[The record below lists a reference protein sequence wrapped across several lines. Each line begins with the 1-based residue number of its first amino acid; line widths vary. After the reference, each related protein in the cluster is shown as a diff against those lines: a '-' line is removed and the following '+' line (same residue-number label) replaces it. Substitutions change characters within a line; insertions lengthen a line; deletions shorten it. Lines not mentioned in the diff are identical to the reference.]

1 MPEDSKVPTFA
12 RFENNTNPSWW
23 KDPSLRRNVF
33 YMFGCMMCPFYLGY
47 DQSLLTSLQAMS
59 YWNAYFDSPS
69 GDWLGIISAAI
80 LIPGIVMGF
89 PGAWICNTWGRKYC
103 ILIGCVFIVA
113 GGIWNGL
120 CTTANQFL
128 ISRVIMGIG
137 GALSKTGAPA
147 LLQEIAHPRLRSPV
161 SSMYYGCYY
170 IGSLMSGIMC
180 IIGLSVHSDWSWRFP
195 CLLAI
200 FGPIVVALILL
211 KAPESPRFLVKK
223 GRNTEALTILAK
235 YHANGDTS
243 DPLVIW
249 EYQEIE
255 RALEEEALSSKSSYL
270 DLFKTKG
277 NRKRLLVTLVMG
289 MAVNWVG
296 NGIVSYYLSPVLKSV
311 GITETSKILAI
322 NAGLAAW
329 NLIISEA
336 TGLYADKIGR
346 RPMFLISTA
355 GMIFSY
361 CLVMGFTAG
370 FKETGKSNLGVAAIP
385 FLFLFFGFYDFAWT
399 TMNYSYVAEIM
410 PFGLRAKG
418 LAIYLCV
425 QQIGNAFNQFVNPIA
440 LDAIS
445 WKYYGV
451 YIGVD
456 VVLLVF
462 IYFFFPETKK
472 LSIEEV
478 AMLFDY
484 DDVKDARNHVAE
496 SFGNAKQAG
505 SQLGL
510 SPARCSKEFTEHVEV
525 RNRVHKANDSEMG
538 A

>member
-1 MPEDSKVPTFA
+1 MSEDSKFPTFA

-59 YWNAYFDSPS
+59 YWNDYFDTPT

-89 PGAWICNTWGRKYC
+89 PAAWICNTWGRKYC
-103 ILIGCVFIVA
+103 ILIGCLFSVA

-128 ISRVIMGIG
+128 VSRVIMGIG

-147 LLQEIAHPRLRSPV
+147 LLQEVTHPRLRSP
-161 SSMYYGCYY
+161 M
-170 IGSLMSGIMC
+170 
-180 IIGLSVHSDWSWRFP
+180 IIGLSVHSNWSWRFP

-200 FGPIVVALILL
+200 FGPIFVALILL
-211 KAPESPRFLVKK
+211 KAPESPRSLVKK

-255 RALEEEALSSKSSYL
+255 RALEEEALSSKGSYL
-270 DLFKTKG
+270 DLLKTKG
-277 NRKRLLVTLVMG
+277 NRKRLMVTLVMA
-289 MAVNWVG
+289 MV
-296 NGIVSYYLSPVLKSV
+296 YLSPVLKSV
-311 GITETSKILAI
+311 GITEPSKILAI

-329 NLIISEA
+329 NLIISEVS
-336 TGLYADKIGR
+336 GLYADKIGR

-355 GMIFSY
+355 G
-361 CLVMGFTAG
+361 
-370 FKETGKSNLGVAAIP
+370 KSSLGVAAIP
-385 FLFLFFGFYDFAWT
+385 FLFLFFGFYDFAWS

-456 VVLLVF
+456 VVLLIF

-478 AMLFDY
+478 AMVFDY
-484 DDVKDARNHVAE
+484 DDIKNARKNVAE
-496 SFGNAKQAG
+496 SFSNAKQID

-510 SPARCSKEFTEHVEV
+510 SPARCSKEFAEHVEV
-525 RNRVHKANDSEMG
+525 RNRVYKANDSEMD

>member
-1 MPEDSKVPTFA
+1 M
-12 RFENNTNPSWW
+12 
-23 KDPSLRRNVF
+23 
-33 YMFGCMMCPFYLGY
+33 
-47 DQSLLTSLQAMS
+47 
-59 YWNAYFDSPS
+59 
-69 GDWLGIISAAI
+69 
-80 LIPGIVMGF
+80 
-89 PGAWICNTWGRKYC
+89 GRKYC
-103 ILIGCVFIVA
+103 ILIGCIFIVA

-120 CTTANQFL
+120 CTTANEFL
-128 ISRVIMGIG
+128 VSRVIMGIG

-147 LLQEIAHPRLRSPV
+147 LLQEIAHPRLRSPM

-180 IIGLSVHSDWSWRFP
+180 TR
-195 CLLAI
+195 
-200 FGPIVVALILL
+200 
-211 KAPESPRFLVKK
+211 
-223 GRNTEALTILAK
+223 

-255 RALEEEALSSKSSYL
+255 RALEEEALSSKTSYL
-270 DLFKTKG
+270 DLLKTKG
-277 NRKRLLVTLVMG
+277 NRKRLMVTLVMAMG
-289 MAVNWVG
+289 VNWVG

-311 GITETSKILAI
+311 GITEASKILAI

-329 NLIISEA
+329 NLIISEVS
-336 TGLYADKIGR
+336 GLYADKIGR
-346 RPMFLISTA
+346 RPIFLISTT
-355 GMIFSY
+355 GMILSY

-370 FKETGKSNLGVAAIP
+370 FRETGKSSLGVAAIP
-385 FLFLFFGFYDFAWT
+385 FLFLLFGFYDFAWT

-425 QQIGNAFNQFVNPIA
+425 QQMGNTFNQFVNPIA

-445 WKYYGV
+445 WMYYGV

-456 VVLLVF
+456 VVLLIF
-462 IYFFFPETKK
+462 IYFFFPETKE

-478 AMLFDY
+478 AIVFDY
-484 DDVKDARNHVAE
+484 DDIKIARNNVAE
-496 SFGNAKQAG
+496 SFSNAKQTG
-505 SQLGL
+505 SELGL

-525 RNRVHKANDSEMG
+525 RNRAYKSNDGEMS